1 MVDTNVLLYLLV
13 VKPVIMTHPSSQS
26 VDLTQTVTFTCS
38 ATGYN
43 VSYRWT
49 IGSGSFPNKV
59 TGINSNTLVIPNVRS
74 SDDNTY
80 TCVASNEG
88 GSVSSNAAQLT
99 VTGKAMMIV

>member
-1 MVDTNVLLYLLV
+1 MFHLV
-13 VKPVIMTHPSSQS
+13 QKPAFAVQLSSQS
-26 VDLTQTVTFTCS
+26 VDLRETAIFTCS

-59 TGINSNTLVIPNVRS
+59 TGINSNTLMIPDLRS

-80 TCVASNEG
+80 TCVASNKG
-88 GSVSSNAAQLT
+88 GITVSNPVRLT
-99 VTGKAMMIV
+99 VTGMNIIFNLV